1 MACTSAQMRAY
12 VLAQVNMRLAMCL
25 RFHTAWHMVAICG
38 SVGIWLLFVL
48 VYNYLP
54 LGLLGSLAKQDNTYN
69 VIYLLI
75 SWPAA
80 WLVIPVGACSMIT

>member
-1 MACTSAQMRAY
+1 
-12 VLAQVNMRLAMCL
+12 MCL
-25 RFHTAWHMVAICG
+25 RFHTAWHILSICG
-38 SVGIWLLFVL
+38 SVGVWLLFVL

-54 LGLLGSLAKQDNTYN
+54 LGLLGTLVKQDNVYN

-80 WLVIPVGACSMIT
+80 WLVIPLGACLDVKSAVIIRRT